1 MKFKLKITT
10 YEYPDSL
17 ISDIQTGEI
26 EYSLWGRLDFMINE
40 TTFFQNADGLSEE
53 EMGTSSISSLGLT
66 IPVHGFMCSF
76 LDKIND
82 IGNKAIIVEEGQIDK
97 ELVMKIK
104 KEDIVFSIRHKRAS
118 KVHWYDGEKISRS
131 EKMPITKYNSV
142 PIDVFKQ
149 GMMGGIQ
156 EYLDKTLSE
165 FPSLKQAEEFNDLY
179 KQVSNYIS

>member
-76 LDKIND
+76 LEKIND
-82 IGNKAIIVEEGQIDK
+82 IGNKAIIVDEGQIDK
-97 ELVMKIK
+97 ELVMEIQGGNV
-104 KEDIVFSIRHKRAS
+104 IFAIRHKRS
-118 KVHWYDGEKISRS
+118 FRVHWYDGEKVSRS
-131 EKMPITKYNSV
+131 EKMPITKCNSV
-142 PIDVFKQ
+142 PIDVFKR
-149 GMMGGIQ
+149 GVMKGIK
-156 EYLDKTLSE
+156 EYLDTLLRVYPKLE
-165 FPSLKQAEEFNDLY
+165 QMEKFNDLY
-179 KQVSNYIS
+179 KKVSNYIS